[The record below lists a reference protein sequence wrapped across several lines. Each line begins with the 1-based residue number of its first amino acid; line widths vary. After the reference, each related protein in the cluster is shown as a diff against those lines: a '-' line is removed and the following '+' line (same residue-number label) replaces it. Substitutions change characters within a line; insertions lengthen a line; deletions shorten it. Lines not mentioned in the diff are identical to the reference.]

1 MTKSRLLLVLV
12 AFATLATML
21 SAGAAG
27 AAPSDRASD
36 VASYWTA
43 ERMANAT
50 PRDLFVDQRG
60 LGYIRSAS
68 GGLEPYG
75 HGVAAVA
82 PSFSAAPEPKIP
94 PSNNDTAAPVVSN
107 MNPAPGGTIP
117 TSYTFSATITDV
129 SGIKSV
135 SFEVRPDGGLSTS
148 FNPSNSGDTWSIPLV
163 FSTTVADWEWR
174 VIAKDG
180 AGRGGNTKTTDWVPF
195 TVGTGGTVL
204 PPPDPPSG
212 VVTDAT
218 WNMGGNVAEAAGRIY
233 FEMPG
238 NAKWKG
244 PWNGYVCSGTV
255 VTDSELGRSV
265 IITAAHCVYDDVNQA
280 FARNVLFIPQQQDTT
295 GTRTDLNCNN
305 DPIGC
310 WAPAFGVVDL
320 DWTTRTFPDNIP
332 WDFAYYVVDDSG
344 AHSGT
349 GTGGALDAAVSPL
362 GIQFGVPATDPGA
375 RTDAIGYSYSQDP
388 LLRYCSEHLGIET
401 RYNDLWLA
409 NCDLS
414 GGSSGGPWQQGSN
427 DGDGP
432 IISVNSWGYTN
443 QSGMGGPVLNLEA
456 CGLFGQ
462 AKQAAKSLGSE
473 PDGNAG
479 LISDVACLT
488 TTTTP

>member
-1 MTKSRLLLVLV
+1 MTKSRLLLLLV

-21 SAGAAG
+21 SAGTAG
-27 AAPSDRASD
+27 AEPSDRASD

-82 PSFSAAPEPKIP
+82 PSFSAAPEPKRP
-94 PSNNDTAAPVVSN
+94 PSNDDTAPPVVSA
-107 MNPAPGGTIP
+107 MDPAGVDPIP
-117 TSYTFSATITDV
+117 TIYTFSATITDT

-135 SFEVRPDGGLSTS
+135 SFEVSPVGGLSTS
-148 FNPSNSGDTWSIPLV
+148 FAPSNSGDTWSIPLE
-163 FSTTVADWEWR
+163 FSTTVADWQWR
-174 VIAKDG
+174 VIAKDA
-180 AGRGGNTKTTDWVPF
+180 AGRGGNTETTDWVPF
-195 TVGTGGTVL
+195 TVGTGGTVS
-204 PPPDPPSG
+204 PPPDPLSDG
-212 VVTDAT
+212 GVTDAT
-218 WNMGGNVAEAAGRIY
+218 WNKGGNVATAAGRIY

-255 VTDSELGRSV
+255 VTDSTTGRSV

-295 GTRTDLNCNN
+295 GTRTDLNCDN

-332 WDFAYYVVDDSG
+332 WDFAYYVVDD
-344 AHSGT
+344 AD
-349 GTGGALDAAVSPL
+349 DAASRGSDANGDPL
-362 GIQFGVPATDPGA
+362 DGSEPLDEAVDPLVIQFGVPATDPGA

-388 LLRYCSEHLGIET
+388 LLRYCSEDLGIET
-401 RYNDLWLA
+401 RYDDLWLA

-427 DGDGP
+427 DGNGP

-443 QSGMGGPVLNLEA
+443 QSGMGGPVLDPQA
-456 CGLFGQ
+456 SCLFNV
-462 AKQAAKSLGSE
+462 AKTGAPTLLS
-473 PDGNAG
+473 DGVAG
-479 LISDVACLT
+479 LHPDC
-488 TTTTP
+488 